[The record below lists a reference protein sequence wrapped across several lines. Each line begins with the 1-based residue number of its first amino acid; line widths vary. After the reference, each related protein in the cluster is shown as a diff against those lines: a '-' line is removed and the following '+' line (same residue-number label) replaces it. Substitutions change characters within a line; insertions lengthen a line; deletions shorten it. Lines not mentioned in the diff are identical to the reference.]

1 VNIKTRDGIDLFFR
15 DWPLTPGVTRRG
27 AALLVHGTGEH
38 IGRYAHVAEAL
49 NRAGIHVRGYDHR
62 GFGQSGGP
70 RATIPSLNA
79 LLDDAKEVFDAFAK
93 AADAAGDAQ
102 PPFLIGHS
110 MGGAIAAR
118 TATGGWI
125 KPRGLVLSSPAL
137 KTWLRGRRRALVRV
151 LNLLAPSVVRPH
163 GLPLHM
169 ISRDKNVVEAAKA
182 DAYCHS
188 LTTPRLVTFIVDAG
202 RRARQEAAK
211 LDVPT
216 LLLVSGTD
224 RLVDPEGSR
233 EFCKAMREGLC
244 TFKFYPAL
252 YHEIFNET
260 EPDRTA
266 VLRDLSDW
274 IEQQTRVGSR

>member
-1 VNIKTRDGIDLFFR
+1 MNIKTHDGIDLHVR
-15 DWPLTPGVTRRG
+15 DWPVAPGAARRG

-38 IGRYAHVAEAL
+38 IGRYTHVAEAL
-49 NRAGIHVRGYDHR
+49 NRAGIHVRGYDQR
-62 GFGQSGGP
+62 GFGRSGGP

-79 LLDDAKEVFDAFAK
+79 LLDDARLVFNAFAEE
-93 AADAAGDAQ
+93 ARAAGDAK

-137 KTWLRGRRRALVRV
+137 KTWLRGRRRVLVQI
-151 LNLLAPSVVRPH
+151 LNLLAPSVARPH

-169 ISRDKNVVEAAKA
+169 ISRDKNVVEAAKG
-182 DAYCHS
+182 DEYCHS

-202 RRARQEAAK
+202 TRARHDAAK

-224 RLVDPEGSR
+224 RLVDPDGSR

-244 TFKFYPAL
+244 TLKFYPAL

-274 IEQQTRVGSR
+274 VEQQTKSGSR